1 MNSETS
7 GATQPESSSAK
18 SPLSPSATAVAIRN
32 TMMIQG
38 SFSKLVTESC
48 KCLQSRGIDV
58 EEVQM
63 FLITM
68 YSSPGSRDGSD
79 TVLTVLESAKSI
91 SEIFRALSKYKLW
104 DYLNYYLLQSIIEH
118 FVSDDNELTRMM
130 KQYQQDLTGYTL
142 TLKIPTYLDSIYTH
156 YECPIVTMSDDENSA
171 DELVPAQK
179 HKLFKELS
187 VKIDANITEHSLDY
201 ITNLWQSLANQFALP
216 QVVMI
221 LHEIAEGCIGIT
233 WLIPANLVGYVAR
246 MAQKT
251 SNMFA
256 EKHILRVMLEEW
268 CIYPEL
274 SLSDSEP
281 SLPETK
287 LALKMKSSLPEP
299 ELEAKYSLLM
309 INPSLLETKFS
320 LLEAGHHLLKTKL
333 PLLEIDS
340 FQLETEHHLLK
351 TKPPLL
357 ERGSF
362 QLETEHHLLKTKPS
376 RLEMEPLSL
385 KTKFPSPEFEAA
397 APRKVGCIYIGQ
409 MRLC

>member
-1 MNSETS
+1 
-7 GATQPESSSAK
+7 
-18 SPLSPSATAVAIRN
+18 
-32 TMMIQG
+32 
-38 SFSKLVTESC
+38 
-48 KCLQSRGIDV
+48 
-58 EEVQM
+58 M

-68 YSSPGSRDGSD
+68 YSSPGSRNGSD

-320 LLEAGHHLLKTKL
+320 SLEAGHHLLKAKP
-333 PLLEIDS
+333 PLLEMGS

-351 TKPPLL
+351 TKPPL
-357 ERGSF
+357 
-362 QLETEHHLLKTKPS
+362 
-376 RLEMEPLSL
+376 LEMEPLSL